1 MSTLVRDLTVSNDTA
16 NLQQVRAF
24 VADAISESELSGR
37 SRSLMVLAAD
47 EAVTSIIRN
56 AVRVAGGDDGN
67 GLCHVT
73 VDVDATRVR
82 IVIDDSGADPDLTT
96 LSDSELQSHIAE
108 GRQNEIGIFLIR
120 AIVDEINYV
129 YRKGFQNVLEI
140 VKFVIPETPP
150 TGSPVRGS

>member
-37 SRSLMVLAAD
+37 ARSLMVLAAD

-56 AVRVAGGDDGN
+56 AVRAADGETGN
-67 GLCHVT
+67 GLCHVS
-73 VDVDATRVR
+73 VDVDSTRVR

-96 LSDSELQSHIAE
+96 LTDAELHTHIAE

-129 YRKGFQNVLEI
+129 YRKGFQNQLEI
-140 VKFVIPETPP
+140 VKFVLPATPAD
-150 TGSPVRGS
+150 GSPARR

>member
-24 VADAISESELSGR
+24 VSDVIRESALTAR
-37 SRSLMVLAAD
+37 ARALMVLAAD

-56 AVRVAGGDDGN
+56 AVRAAGGETGN
-67 GLCHVT
+67 GLCHVS

-96 LSDSELQSHIAE
+96 LSEAELHKHIAE
-108 GRQNEIGIFLIR
+108 GREKEIGIFLIR
-120 AIVDEINYV
+120 AIVDEINYT
-129 YRKGFQNVLEI
+129 YRKGLQNQLEI
-140 VKFVIPETPP
+140 VKFVLPDAPAA
-150 TGSPVRGS
+150 GA

>member
-47 EAVTSIIRN
+47 EAVTSIIRH
-56 AVRVAGGDDGN
+56 AVHVAGGETGN
-67 GLCHVT
+67 GLCHVS

-82 IVIDDSGADPDLTT
+82 IVIDDTGADPDLTT
-96 LSDSELQSHIAE
+96 LSDVELQKHIVE
-108 GRQNEIGIFLIR
+108 GRKNEIGIFLIR

-129 YRKGFQNVLEI
+129 YRKGFQNQLEI
-140 VKFVIPETPP
+140 VKFVIPDTPADGNP
-150 TGSPVRGS
+150 IRRS